1 MQPVIRLTQ
10 LFKNSP
16 TLAVGSMIVTLAILT
31 SIFSVYI
38 IPFEGLLFLVP
49 FPRQFR
55 LNQRFTLQAAPM
67 K

>member
-38 IPFEGLLFLVP
+38 IPYETTSIHILK
-49 FPRQFR
+49 R
-55 LNQRFTLQAAPM
+55 LQKLRTRARCC
-67 K
+67 